1 MRGGVG
7 NLYPYI
13 YWYAE
18 GGATG
23 YQSKRWTGSLWDDKL
38 NLEAILNYTYT
49 PWNRSTNA
57 ALEFASPESLSLQAD
72 SVAQTGFSWKF
83 IDGIS
88 NITSIQIETNQSI
101 YLNYDI
107 TIWYQKSPTVTTN
120 WIVDT
125 SGNPVVWNST
135 TTLIYP
141 VFPQATTKYL
151 NLTVESDWDF
161 QGLYNSTYPETNYT
175 HTYRVGD
182 MITCTAMSDE
192 TWTLSCSA
200 PNYVTDIALSDS
212 FDSSPITDYVDI
224 QVDMEI
230 DATVEDGGG
239 TPITGGSTNLTV
251 LQSGTGVYKPTNI
264 PASGGIASYLWNIDS
279 TTSGNGTHY
288 IEVFWTNGLEA
299 GYFVTQVF
307 VYYPTTLVAD
317 DIVIN
322 AYAENTFDIGV
333 DFDDTFLVRGL
344 DGSLASVEYS
354 FDGGANTSLLDQ
366 NGGRWTATVSTAGKT
381 NGTYQLVVYAEGLA
395 LENQSLTITVNLIYQ
410 TQALGVNWSPTNNI
424 PYLNTTKLSIT
435 YKIMDG
441 TNITDAIVNVTFQ
454 SSTYDMAWDSLSQTY
469 WIDLTGENF
478 TGVPGTFNLNVS
490 AWKKGYEVQVDD
502 TITITIGSQTGEFF
516 EVIYN
521 PDTLN
526 ISYIET
532 LFIQVTYEYN
542 SLPINSSTS
551 VNVTFNSGSPVTLT
565 YNPGSTKWEVTL
577 QGRDHFGTW
586 TINVTASASGYT
598 TRWNSTTFIVHEDTP
613 IISSNLP
620 VNVRTDYDHSVT
632 FSVFVTDS
640 IGTAINDANVSF
652 TAFGTFHNYTSGAS
666 GEYVITIAPW
676 TTRGPH
682 EFTVIVIRAGYTTS
696 ELNFTIIVDASTSF
710 GFEASSYEE
719 YEQWDLTINVEYLDT
734 FYSTPILN
742 AIVNVTIDGNVYP
755 CEFVGYYYQ
764 ANVTLDL
771 TPGIYTIEAAG
782 SASYA
787 NAHTNQVNLD
797 VDAKEVV
804 HIVIEFVPPQVIAGE
819 LMEVRATLWS
829 NDSELVM
836 PGFNIHFEISIY
848 YSNGTVIHYTAA
860 NQIDTTNSE
869 GVATYSFDVPEGQI
883 DRLSATATYAGQ
895 REIWGAQTTKTAG
908 VTVNILSLLF
918 AFLFSDIG
926 LMIILSIALLGIVAA
941 GYNRG
946 VKPKK
951 KLAKLNLENQLQM
964 FNDLETVQHFM
975 AVYLDR
981 GTCVFYHPFT
991 EDRIQPD
998 LISGF
1003 IAAITSVYGEI
1014 KGDGVR
1020 GTLEE
1025 IQYHGLRLNSYS
1037 GQYIIGI
1044 LILEGE
1050 MTPLLRER
1058 LQFFVELFENQYE
1071 RDLDHWTGLVDCFD
1085 PEWVV
1090 STLNAAFNYSW
1101 HLPHRFGPTQKV
1113 TKTDAKMLDYI
1124 SAVRDERNE
1133 FYIKNLLAPLAEMLE
1148 KTEAEVLDRL
1158 LLLEERGIIMPIGV
1172 QTILQR
1178 QGLTLADGAEEQII
1192 RPPESLDESEAV
1204 LEFDELEEPQEP
1216 TIEEETEIEPP
1227 PEPVTEKEVEAPS
1240 EPEPEHDSME
1250 AFVQDVE
1257 SLLISKAKE
1266 EDKTEDAELDQF
1278 VKELKDKIGEDEESE
1293 D

>member
-1 MRGGVG
+1 
-7 NLYPYI
+7 I
-13 YWYAE
+13 
-18 GGATG
+18 
-23 YQSKRWTGSLWDDKL
+23 
-38 NLEAILNYTYT
+38 
-49 PWNRSTNA
+49 
-57 ALEFASPESLSLQAD
+57 
-72 SVAQTGFSWKF
+72 
-83 IDGIS
+83 
-88 NITSIQIETNQSI
+88 
-101 YLNYDI
+101 
-107 TIWYQKSPTVTTN
+107 
-120 WIVDT
+120 
-125 SGNPVVWNST
+125 
-135 TTLIYP
+135 
-141 VFPQATTKYL
+141 
-151 NLTVESDWDF
+151 
-161 QGLYNSTYPETNYT
+161 
-175 HTYRVGD
+175 
-182 MITCTAMSDE
+182 
-192 TWTLSCSA
+192 
-200 PNYVTDIALSDS
+200 
-212 FDSSPITDYVDI
+212 
-224 QVDMEI
+224 
-230 DATVEDGGG
+230 
-239 TPITGGSTNLTV
+239 
-251 LQSGTGVYKPTNI
+251 
-264 PASGGIASYLWNIDS
+264 
-279 TTSGNGTHY
+279 
-288 IEVFWTNGLEA
+288 
-299 GYFVTQVF
+299 
-307 VYYPTTLVAD
+307 
-317 DIVIN
+317 
-322 AYAENTFDIGV
+322 
-333 DFDDTFLVRGL
+333 DFDQDFPVRGI
-344 DGSLASVEYS
+344 DGSLSTVEYS
-354 FDGGANTSLLDQ
+354 FDGGANTSLIDQ
-366 NGGRWTATVSTAGKT
+366 TGGRWTATVSTAGKV
-381 NGTYQLVVYAEGLA
+381 NGTYQLVVFAEGYA

-410 TQALGVNWSPTNNI
+410 TQALSVNWLPKNSI
-424 PYLNTTKLSIT
+424 SYLNTTKLSIT
-435 YKIMDG
+435 YRGMDG
-441 TNITDAIVNVTFQ
+441 TNITDATVNVTFQ
-454 SSTYDMAWDSLSQTY
+454 GSTYDLTWDSLSQTY
-469 WIDLTGENF
+469 WINLTGENF

-490 AWKKGYEVQVDD
+490 AWKLGYEAQFDD
-502 TITITIGSQTGEFF
+502 TITVIIGSQSGEVFN
-516 EVIYN
+516 VVYN
-521 PDTLN
+521 PSTLN
-526 ISYIET
+526 ISYIES
-532 LFIQVTYEYN
+532 LFIQVTYEYA
-542 SLPINSSTS
+542 S
-551 VNVTFNSGSPVTLT
+551 VPFNENETDVVVTFVGDSNVTLS
-565 YNPGSTKWEVTL
+565 YNPISMKWETII
-577 QGRDHFGTW
+577 QGRDHLGTW
-586 TINVTASASGYT
+586 TINVTAT
-598 TRWNSTTFIVHEDTP
+598 TIGFNTSFESTTLIVYEDTP

-652 TAFGTFHNYTSGAS
+652 TAFGTFYNYTTGAS
-666 GEYVITIAPW
+666 GEYVITIVPW

-682 EFTVIVIRAGYTTS
+682 EFTVMVIRTGYSTS
-696 ELNFTIIVDASTSF
+696 ELNLTIIVDASTSF
-710 GFEASSYEE
+710 RFEASSYEE

-742 AIVNVTIDGNVYP
+742 AIVNVTIDGTVYP

-764 ANVTLDL
+764 VNVTLDL

-787 NAHTNQVNLD
+787 NAHTDQVNLD

-804 HIVIEFVPPQVIAGE
+804 HLVIEFVPPRVIAGE

-829 NDSELVM
+829 NDTELIM

-848 YSNGTVIHYTAA
+848 YSNGTDVHYADA
-860 NQIDTTNSE
+860 SQIDTTNSE
-869 GVATYSFDVPEGQI
+869 GVATYSFNVPEGQI
-883 DRLSATATYAGQ
+883 DRLSATATFAGQ
-895 REIWGAQTTKTAG
+895 REIWSSQTTETTG
-908 VTVNILSLLF
+908 VTVSILSLLF

-964 FNDLETVQHFM
+964 FRDLETVQHFM

-991 EDRIQPD
+991 EERIQPD

-1133 FYIKNLLAPLAEMLE
+1133 FYIKNLLGPLAEMLE

-1158 LLLEERGIIMPIGV
+1158 LILEERGIIVSIGV

-1178 QGLTLADGAEEQII
+1178 QGMTLAEGAEEQMIK
-1192 RPPESLDESEAV
+1192 PPESLDESEAV
-1204 LEFDELEEPQEP
+1204 LEFDELEEPKEP
-1216 TIEEETEIEPP
+1216 PAEEEIEIEPL
-1227 PEPVTEKEVEAPS
+1227 PEPVTEEKTEVEAPS
-1240 EPEPEHDSME
+1240 EPEPEHDPME

-1257 SLLISKAKE
+1257 SLLVAKSKDEEKKP
-1266 EDKTEDAELDQF
+1266 EDKELDQF
-1278 VKELKDKIGEDEESE
+1278 VKDLKEKIGEDEES
-1293 D
+1293 DD